1 MKVHPSNFYLIMCQL
16 ENDCLHFAEW
26 SGMELDWV
34 GFGLVDIALKRLDG
48 MAMDWIACLKELKQL
63 ELCTKW
69 TIH

>member
-1 MKVHPSNFYLIMCQL
+1 MGHCIMRQVKD
-16 ENDCLHFAEW
+16 ESSSDIYCLHFAEL

-34 GFGLVDIALKRLDG
+34 GFGLDDIALKRLDG